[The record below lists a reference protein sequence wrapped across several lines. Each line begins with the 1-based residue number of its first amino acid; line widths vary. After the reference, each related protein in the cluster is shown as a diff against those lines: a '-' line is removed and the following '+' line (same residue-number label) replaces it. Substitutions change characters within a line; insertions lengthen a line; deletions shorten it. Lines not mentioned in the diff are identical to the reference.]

1 MNKTI
6 MERIADLEQRS
17 AHTVPTFQEF
27 VGEWESMDELSKS
40 LFCSLAADP
49 ESAGGGSFGRYI
61 RGIAPYLRKLGLVD
75 DAPSLRE
82 IAAQLDGGGGDA

>member
-27 VGEWESMDELSKS
+27 VGAWASMDELSKS

-49 ESAGGGSFGRYI
+49 ESAGGGSFGRYV
-61 RGIAPYLRKLGLVD
+61 RGITPYLRKLGLVD

-82 IAAQLDGGGGDA
+82 IAVQLDGGGGDA

>member
-6 MERIADLEQRS
+6 MERIADLEQRN
-17 AHTVPTFQEF
+17 AHTVPAFEDF
-27 VGEWESMDELSKS
+27 VGEWANMDELSKS

-61 RGIAPYLRKLGLVD
+61 RGIAPYLRKLGLID